1 MLYSLPQGQCTMID
15 LCWNKHHEREAPG
28 IVQSLTSL
36 SGCLPHSAVPLQRSP
51 PLDVPAF
58 CHTTQRPCWAGS
70 LSPEERPAQSQR
82 GLAETHALRARLR
95 GFEGSFMRDE
105 QKVNIPQSLRSGLRF
120 HGHQP
125 PLPHPENYS

>member
-36 SGCLPHSAVPLQRSP
+36 SGGLPHSAVPLQRSP